1 MVMKISVNVPPG
13 ISMLNENVKIGVSKG
28 VQRVTA
34 LMTDATQK
42 NAPYKTGTLR
52 RSIHA
57 QVASLGG
64 LTGKVI
70 QDTGVAKYGSFVHF
84 GTGVYGPKGTPIVP
98 VNKKALYWKGA
109 AHPVKSVKGM
119 KARPYMQEAFD
130 QKKEE
135 AKPIIEESIR
145 REVGL

>member
-1 MVMKISVNVPPG
+1 MVMKISVNIPPG
-13 ISMLNENVKIGVSKG
+13 ISMMNENVKIGVSKG

-70 QDTGVAKYGSFVHF
+70 QDTGVAKYGGFVHF
-84 GTGVYGPKGTPIVP
+84 GTGIYGPKGTPIVP

-119 KARPYMQEAFD
+119 KARPYMKDAFEQMEPTVPAIVED
-130 QKKEE
+130 
-135 AKPIIEESIR
+135 SIK